1 MRHKTWKCP
10 PGRVG
15 MRKTDRWKTETI
27 WRCKNGRAEQR
38 SSGCRR
44 AHVHNERVGDRRTCS
59 TLKTCARSK
68 KKKKGS
74 TFHITGRLYG
84 GERGSCWPRHM
95 RAGWVGGGGV
105 KKRVL
110 QDPNHKALCSAV
122 HVCITSCHRE
132 LWTATVTFLNRTVH
146 VRELF

>member
-10 PGRVG
+10 LGRVG
-15 MRKTDRWKTETI
+15 MRKTDRWKTEKI
-27 WRCKNGRAEQR
+27 WRCKTAGLNKRAA
-38 SSGCRR
+38 GVD
-44 AHVHNERVGDRRTCS
+44 VHACIMRGLVINACLI
-59 TLKTCARSK
+59 LKTCARSK
-68 KKKKGS
+68 KKGW

-95 RAGWVGGGGV
+95 RAGWVGGVGGV
-105 KKRVL
+105 KKQVL